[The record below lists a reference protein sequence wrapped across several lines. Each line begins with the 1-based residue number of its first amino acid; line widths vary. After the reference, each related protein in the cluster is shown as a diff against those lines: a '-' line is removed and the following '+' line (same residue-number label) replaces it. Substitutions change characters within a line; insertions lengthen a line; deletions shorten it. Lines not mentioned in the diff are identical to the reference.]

1 MRSFLNLLASLIVLL
16 NPLMAEEDLTPEP
29 SNEVVKIP
37 RSTTDDSDGRISFAN
52 LLGLPSG
59 IVAGMVNVVTGDFVQ
74 HDMDF
79 VIPSSTPLT
88 LERTYSSSFGKHGTL
103 SFGWNFNHYKALNVH
118 LMGENGMN
126 LV

>member
-1 MRSFLNLLASLIVLL
+1 MRSFLNLLASLILLL

-59 IVAGMVNVVTGDFVQ
+59 IVAGMVNVVTGDF
-74 HDMDF
+74 
-79 VIPSSTPLT
+79 
-88 LERTYSSSFGKHGTL
+88 
-103 SFGWNFNHYKALNVH
+103 
-118 LMGENGMN
+118 
-126 LV
+126 